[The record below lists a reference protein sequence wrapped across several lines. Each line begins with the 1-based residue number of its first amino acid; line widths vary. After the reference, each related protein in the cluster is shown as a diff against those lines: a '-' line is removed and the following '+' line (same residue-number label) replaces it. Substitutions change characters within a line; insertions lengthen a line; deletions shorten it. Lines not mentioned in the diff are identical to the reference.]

1 MPQWTAHD
9 GRQLAM
15 DGSTIERWSAC
26 NRRLGNGQLGDGQLS
41 NKALDGLAIKRWT
54 ARDG

>member
-1 MPQWTAHD
+1 MPQWTAHN
-9 GRQLAM
+9 GRRLAM